1 MRKNKETREVEWP
14 SGPSIHRSGSR
25 YPWSI
30 DVVCL
35 LELNWSWLIYFSGV
49 CRLTWTGGGT
59 HWSSTA
65 TKIRQ
70 RRCQNVRCVSLRP
83 PHHMSC
89 NNTVTLRP
97 KKKKKREKWRKKNV
111 NIRATE
117 LVKFVIDG
125 CGFVWVLD
133 WKVVIHA
140 LCLIIYHMSLLWVGE
155 ESIRKSKGNGS
166 HGNKIRNQNGER
178 EVKAVW
184 WMDLTNR

>member
-35 LELNWSWLIYFSGV
+35 LELIWSWLIYFSGV

-89 NNTVTLRP
+89 NNTVTLRRKE
-97 KKKKKREKWRKKNV
+97 KKKKKRERKKCKYPCNGACKICDRRMWV
-111 NIRATE
+111 CLGFGLESRDTRS
-117 LVKFVIDG
+117 LFDYLSYVTFV
-125 CGFVWVLD
+125 
-133 WKVVIHA
+133 
-140 LCLIIYHMSLLWVGE
+140 SRR
-155 ESIRKSKGNGS
+155 RK
-166 HGNKIRNQNGER
+166 H
-178 EVKAVW
+178 
-184 WMDLTNR
+184 